1 MIKISLF
8 LFKNGGNGMKK
19 YKTSMYNIEIGKMN
33 DDETIIYNSYSGAVA
48 LLDAKTYADLLSVN
62 EASDYLE
69 NLLLQGFLVPFSVDE
84 YQRIMMYHNSY
95 IYNECPD
102 KMQFTIAP
110 TLGCPLDCYYC
121 FEKNRPN
128 YIMSENTATKICNY
142 IISALSRNKNLKKL
156 HITWFGGEPLVGK
169 SRLFEMGREI
179 YNYCKE
185 HKIIYTAKILTNGI
199 LLDEELLND
208 LVEDHIITAIQFTL
222 DGNVDDFV
230 NVKRGTK
237 EQYEKLI
244 NNIIVSSDRL
254 ETYVRLNVTRQN
266 HDKLIQQVKYILT
279 KIKNKKNIV
288 FYAMPVF
295 NYTSQEEEIKEGEM
309 VLFREELKKILI
321 AHKIERYHVTSSPR
335 TTAAFC
341 GAMRL
346 CNLTFGPH
354 GEMYRCENLIGN
366 DKWIIGNVDEGRFFN
381 QEDVLLPESKIYTE
395 CQKCSYLPIC
405 WAGCPVHRVI
415 YKKKFDCESFKKQ
428 AVKGLINKL
437 HGLDAN
443 FDLC

>member
-1 MIKISLF
+1 
-8 LFKNGGNGMKK
+8 MKK

-279 KIKNKKNIV
+279 KIKKILCFMQCQLLIILRKK
-288 FYAMPVF
+288 
-295 NYTSQEEEIKEGEM
+295 
-309 VLFREELKKILI
+309 RRLKK
-321 AHKIERYHVTSSPR
+321 E
-335 TTAAFC
+335 
-341 GAMRL
+341 
-346 CNLTFGPH
+346 
-354 GEMYRCENLIGN
+354 
-366 DKWIIGNVDEGRFFN
+366 KWYCLGKN
-381 QEDVLLPESKIYTE
+381 
-395 CQKCSYLPIC
+395 
-405 WAGCPVHRVI
+405 
-415 YKKKFDCESFKKQ
+415 
-428 AVKGLINKL
+428 
-437 HGLDAN
+437 
-443 FDLC
+443 